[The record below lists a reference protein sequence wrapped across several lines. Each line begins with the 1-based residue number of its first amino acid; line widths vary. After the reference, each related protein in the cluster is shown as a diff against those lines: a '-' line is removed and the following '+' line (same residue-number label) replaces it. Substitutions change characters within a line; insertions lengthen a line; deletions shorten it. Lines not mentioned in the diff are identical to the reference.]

1 MADHGWR
8 SYRGEDL
15 KQFRRLKGFEVGQRS
30 AQIYLLKS
38 LLWALCDQKG
48 EDEER
53 LVQATTVRS
62 GGGLDCAE
70 GGRWGKKMLEW
81 DIYFEGRVKWPCCW
95 LA

>member
-1 MADHGWR
+1 M
-8 SYRGEDL
+8 
-15 KQFRRLKGFEVGQRS
+15 
-30 AQIYLLKS
+30 
-38 LLWALCDQKG
+38 
-48 EDEER
+48 
-53 LVQATTVRS
+53 RS